1 MTYETITLPGGATLT
16 GYIPAPTVAGD
27 DHRIGLVICP
37 GGGYT
42 HLSPREGE
50 LMALRYA
57 SLGVSCFVLSYHLD
71 PHRYPTQ
78 LCDAA
83 QAVAYVRSHAES
95 FHIQPD
101 RIAIMGFSAGGHVAG
116 SLGVWWQNEELMAQA
131 GVTPE
136 QARPN
141 AMVLCYPV
149 ITAGEKAH
157 RGSFIALTGSEDV
170 TDHLPY
176 SLEEHVSPATP
187 PTFLWHTW
195 QDGAVPV
202 ENTLY
207 MAQALKASGVQA
219 EVHIYPFGG
228 HGLAMANETTAV
240 PGYDGQIIPEVQGW
254 LEDAFRFLTQVM

>member
-1 MTYETITLPGGATLT
+1 MRYETVTLPGGATLT
-16 GYIPAPTVAGD
+16 SYIPAPTVAGD
-27 DHRIGLVICP
+27 DHRMGLVICP

-50 LMALRYA
+50 LMALRLA
-57 SLGVSCFVLSYHLD
+57 GRGVSCFVLDYHLAPD
-71 PHRYPTQ
+71 RFPTQ

-83 QAVAYVRSHAES
+83 QAVAYVRSHAED

-116 SLGVWWQNEELMAQA
+116 SLGVWWQDADLMAQA
-131 GVTPE
+131 GVAPE
-136 QARPN
+136 AACPN

-157 RGSFIALTGSEDV
+157 RGSFVALTGSEEISN
-170 TDHLPY
+170 HLPY
-176 SLEEHVSPATP
+176 SLDEHVSPATP

-195 QDGAVPV
+195 QDDAVPV
-202 ENTLY
+202 ENTLL

-228 HGLAMANETTAV
+228 HGLAMADETTVV

-254 LEDAFRFLTQVM
+254 LEDAFRFLKQVL

>member
-1 MTYETITLPGGATLT
+1 MTHETITLPGGATLT
-16 GYIPAPTVAGD
+16 TYIPAPTVAGD

-50 LMALRYA
+50 LMALRFA
-57 SLGVSCFVLSYHLD
+57 SRGVSCFVLNYHLD

-78 LCDAA
+78 LHDAA
-83 QAVAYVRSHAES
+83 QAVAHVRSNAAAY
-95 FHIQPD
+95 FVKPD

-116 SLGVWWQNEELMAQA
+116 SLGVWWQDAARIQSA

-136 QARPN
+136 EVQPN

-149 ITAGEKAH
+149 ITGGEKAH
-157 RGSFIALTGSEDV
+157 RGSFVALTGSENMG
-170 TDHLPY
+170 DHLPY
-176 SLEEHVSPATP
+176 SLENHVSAHTP

-195 QDGAVPV
+195 NDGAVPV

-207 MAQALKASGVQA
+207 MAQALKNAGVQA

-240 PGYDGQIIPEVQGW
+240 PGYPDQVIPEVQGW
-254 LEDAFRFLTQVM
+254 LEDAHRFLQQVL

>member
-1 MTYETITLPGGATLT
+1 MRYETISLPGGANLT
-16 GYIPAPTVAGD
+16 AYIPAPTVAGD
-27 DHRIGLVICP
+27 DHRMGLVICP

-50 LMALRYA
+50 LMALRLA
-57 SLGVSCFVLSYHLD
+57 SRGVSCFVLGYHLAPD
-71 PHRYPTQ
+71 RFPTQ

-95 FHIQPD
+95 FCIQPD

-116 SLGVWWQNEELMAQA
+116 SLGVWWQDADLMEQA
-131 GVTPE
+131 GVVPE
-136 QARPN
+136 AAHPN

-157 RGSFIALTGSEDV
+157 RGSFVALTGSEDV

-176 SLEEHVSPATP
+176 SLDEHVTAQTP

-202 ENTLY
+202 ENTLL

-228 HGLAMANETTAV
+228 HGLAMADETTAV

-254 LEDAFRFLTQVM
+254 LEDAFRFLKQVL

>member
-1 MTYETITLPGGATLT
+1 MRYETISLPGGANLT
-16 GYIPAPTVAGD
+16 AYIPAPTVAGD
-27 DHRIGLVICP
+27 DHRMGLVICP

-50 LMALRYA
+50 LMALRLA
-57 SLGVSCFVLSYHLD
+57 SRGVSCFVLGYHLAPD
-71 PHRYPTQ
+71 RFPTQ
-78 LCDAA
+78 LFDAA
-83 QAVAYVRSHAES
+83 QAVAYVRSHAAD

-116 SLGVWWQNEELMAQA
+116 SLGVCWQDADLMAQA
-131 GVTPE
+131 GVDPE
-136 QARPN
+136 DARPN

-149 ITAGEKAH
+149 ITAGAKAH
-157 RGSFIALTGSEDV
+157 RGSFVALTGSENIG
-170 TDHLPY
+170 DHLPY
-176 SLEEHVSPATP
+176 SLEAQVTPQTP

-207 MAQALKASGVQA
+207 MAQALKAAGVQA

-228 HGLAMANETTAV
+228 HGLAMADETTAV

-254 LEDAFRFLTQVM
+254 LEDAFRFLTQVL

>member
-78 LCDAA
+78 LCDTA

-136 QARPN
+136 EARPN

-149 ITAGEKAH
+149 ITAGEKAD
-157 RGSFIALTGSEDV
+157 RKSV
-170 TDHLPY
+170 
-176 SLEEHVSPATP
+176 V
-187 PTFLWHTW
+187 
-195 QDGAVPV
+195 
-202 ENTLY
+202 
-207 MAQALKASGVQA
+207 
-219 EVHIYPFGG
+219 
-228 HGLAMANETTAV
+228 
-240 PGYDGQIIPEVQGW
+240 
-254 LEDAFRFLTQVM
+254 